1 MKRFILLSLL
11 AGWYFGNI
19 SAQDDMY
26 FSPKKDAKTAES
38 KVETISNADDNTYYS
53 GSTRDVDE
61 YNRYG
66 KYNSYYQTLGTD
78 SLGDD
83 IIDFQ
88 AGNGVYAE
96 ESAAKDTIYVR
107 VLDDDDYACS
117 RMLSR
122 WDGYWWYDPW
132 FYGTW
137 YSPYWRSRYWYAGW
151 YGWYDP
157 WYYGW
162 YDPWYYGWYS
172 PWYYGGYYPHHVG
185 YAYRGHTGT
194 LGYYDRG
201 NYYAHHNHHGGNGV
215 RPNGRPGSVN
225 KPSGGGSNHD
235 GYYRRGNT
243 NFGSKRSTTTTS
255 PSNSTRSFGN
265 SNSTY
270 NRSNSSF
277 GGSRS
282 GSFGGGSRSGGS
294 FGGGSRGGGSFGGG
308 GGSRG
313 GSFGGRR

>member
-1 MKRFILLSLL
+1 MKRYILLSLL
-11 AGWYFGNI
+11 AGWFFGSM

-26 FSPKKDAKTAES
+26 FAPKKDSKVAKS
-38 KVETISNADDNTYYS
+38 KVESIDSDDNTYYS

-88 AGNGVYAE
+88 AGNGIYGE
-96 ESAAKDTIYVR
+96 EAAAAKDTIFVR
-107 VLDDDDYACS
+107 IIDDDYACS

-162 YDPWYYGWYS
+162 YDPWYYGWYR
-172 PWYYGGYYPHHVG
+172 PWYYGYYPHRVG

-201 NYYAHHNHHGGNGV
+201 NYYGHNNHHGRNGG
-215 RPNGRPGSVN
+215 RPDGRPGSVN
-225 KPSGGGSNHD
+225 RHSGSTSNS
-235 GYYRRGNT
+235 GYYGRGNT

-265 SNSTY
+265 SSY
-270 NRSNSSF
+270 NRSTSSF

-282 GSFGGGSRSGGS
+282 GGSFGGGSRGGS

-313 GSFGGRR
+313 GGSFGGRR

>member
-1 MKRFILLSLL
+1 MKRYILLSLL
-11 AGWYFGNI
+11 AGWFFGSM

-26 FSPKKDAKTAES
+26 FAPKKDSKVAKS
-38 KVETISNADDNTYYS
+38 KVESIDSDDNTYYS

-88 AGNGVYAE
+88 AGNGIYGEEAAE
-96 ESAAKDTIYVR
+96 KDTIFVR
-107 VLDDDDYACS
+107 VIDDDYACS

-162 YDPWYYGWYS
+162 YDPWYYGWYR
-172 PWYYGGYYPHHVG
+172 PWYYGYYPHRVG
-185 YAYRGHTGT
+185 YTYRGHTGT

-201 NYYAHHNHHGGNGV
+201 NYYAHHNNHGRNGD
-215 RPNGRPGSVN
+215 RPNSHPGSIN
-225 KPSGGGSNHD
+225 KPSRDGSGRGVYN
-235 GYYRRGNT
+235 GRGNT

-265 SNSTY
+265 SSY
-270 NRSNSSF
+270 NRSTPSF

-282 GSFGGGSRSGGS
+282 GGSFGGGSRGGS

-313 GSFGGRR
+313 GGSFGGRR